1 MAIPRIKN
9 IKELKKSGWIS
20 YSVKDEIRK
29 NLIEILKNK
38 ENTFPDILGFENTVI
53 PDIER
58 ALLSGHN
65 ILLLGLR
72 GQAKTRIARRM
83 VALLDEYIP
92 CIEGS
97 PLNEDPFNPISKY
110 AMDLIAE
117 KGDQTP
123 IYWMHKSERYVE
135 KLATPDVSVADL
147 IGDIDPILAAT
158 LKLPYSDERVIHY
171 GLIPRSNRCIFVVNE
186 LPDLQPRIQVSLFN
200 LLQEKDLQIRGHKL
214 RWPLDIQFVF
224 TANPEDYTN
233 RGNIITPLK
242 DRIESQI
249 LTHYPTKLEIAKSI
263 TIQEARIK
271 PSQAESIK
279 IMDIHRNLLERIS
292 FEARECDLVDVKSGV
307 SARLSISA
315 YENLFSAAERRMLIN
330 GEKTTTVR
338 ITDFFGIVPNI
349 TGKIE
354 LEYEGEQEGPYGVAL
369 QLLGNALKAEFLS
382 IFPNPDSINPEKE
395 GTEDP
400 YEGIVNWFTQKNTIE
415 LLNDEPDEAY
425 QRKLYSIEGLADFVQ
440 NYHYDRS
447 QLLSMMELVIF
458 TLGELN
464 MLTKE
469 IIDKKFVFGDFLTD
483 FLDNFNEDFD
493 EEEEDDN
500 DY

>member
-1 MAIPRIKN
+1 MDITKIKN
-9 IKELKKSGWIS
+9 IKELKKSGWKS

-29 NLIEILKNK
+29 NLIQKLTKR

-83 VALLDEYIP
+83 IELLDEYIP
-92 CIEGS
+92 YIEGS
-97 PLNEDPFNPISKY
+97 PLNDDPLHPISKY
-110 AMDLIAE
+110 SIDLIRE
-117 KGDQTP
+117 KGDLTP
-123 IYWMHKSERYVE
+123 IQWLHRRERYIE

-214 RWPLDIQFVF
+214 RWPLDIHFVF

-249 LTHYPTKLEIAKSI
+249 LTHYPTKLEVAKSI
-263 TIQEARIK
+263 TLQEARIK
-271 PSQAESIK
+271 PTQAENIK

-292 FEARECDLVDVKSGV
+292 FEARECDLVDIKSGV

-330 GEKTTTVR
+330 GEKQTTIR

-354 LEYEGEQEGPYGVAL
+354 LEYEGEQEGHYGVAL

-382 IFPNPDSINPEKE
+382 IFPNPDSIDPEKE
-395 GTEDP
+395 GSEDP
-400 YEGIVNWFTQKNTIE
+400 YESIVNWFTNKNTVE
-415 LLNDEPDEAY
+415 LLNDENDEAF
-425 QRKLYSIEGLADFVQ
+425 QKKLYSIEGLADLVQ
-440 NYHYDRS
+440 TYHYDRT
-447 QLLSMMELVIF
+447 QLVSMMELVLF

-493 EEEEDDN
+493 EEEEDTDF
-500 DY
+500 